1 MHPSAEAI
9 VLAPALAVGLAVAAR
24 GGAIPRQRVAAG
36 ALGVVLVFAA
46 FFTQLEPLANR
57 TFLWAHLLQ
66 NVVLAEWAP
75 VLLVL
80 AIPPRVADRAARFPL
95 FQPLVALPLWLVA
108 YYTWHLPAIYDAALR
123 RPHSLLHVEHLTYL
137 LAGVCVWWPVVHGRS
152 SAGAKAAYLFAA
164 FVLAS
169 PLGLLLALIPRA
181 IYPFYVHAP
190 RTWGPRPLVDQ
201 QIAGVTMATEEAI
214 VFFGA
219 FTAYLL
225 RFLADEQAGG
235 LLSPSAR
242 AQAPDARHEPRRIGA
257 GRFELPASRPQT
269 GRSDQAELRPATTQ
283 STSVSPTR

>member
-9 VLAPALAVGLAVAAR
+9 GLAPALAVGLALAAR
-24 GGAIPRQRVAAG
+24 GGGVSRLRLAAG

-46 FFTQLEPLANR
+46 FFTQLEPLANH

-80 AIPPRVADRAARFPL
+80 AVPPRLAERAAGFPL
-95 FQPLVALPLWLVA
+95 FRPLVALPLWLAA
-108 YYTWHLPAIYDAALR
+108 YYTWHLPWIYDAALR
-123 RPHSLLHVEHLTYL
+123 RPHSLLHLEHLTYL
-137 LAGVCVWWPVVHGRS
+137 VAGVCVWWPVVHGRH

-164 FVLAS
+164 FMLAS

-190 RTWGPRPLVDQ
+190 RTWGPGPLADQ
-201 QIAGVTMATEEAI
+201 QIAGVTMAAEEAL

-219 FTAYLL
+219 FAGYLL

-235 LLSPSAR
+235 LLSASAAAPAAGSRPVGLRAAPGSAR
-242 AQAPDARHEPRRIGA
+242 PRH
-257 GRFELPASRPQT
+257 
-269 GRSDQAELRPATTQ
+269 
-283 STSVSPTR
+283 